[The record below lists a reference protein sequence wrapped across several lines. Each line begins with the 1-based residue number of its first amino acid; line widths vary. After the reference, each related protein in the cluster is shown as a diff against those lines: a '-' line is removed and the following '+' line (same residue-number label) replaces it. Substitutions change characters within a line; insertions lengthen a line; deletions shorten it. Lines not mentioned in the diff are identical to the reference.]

1 MVSSN
6 TTQLVFFAGCTVSP
20 SEEDSQ
26 TFNVSVVSGEV
37 YKLKAE
43 NATERLNWVNQ
54 LRQVALLHENQIVS
68 RSELN
73 EPRLSEQAI
82 ASMNA
87 VRSVLLQTQKQEKS
101 MSEAVESFTSTDKD
115 LLTLKATSHA
125 ALMSL
130 QSTFSIL
137 QNMQLP

>member
-1 MVSSN
+1 MLTYL
-6 TTQLVFFAGCTVSP
+6 TTGCTISP

-37 YKLKAE
+37 YKLKAMD
-43 NATERLNWVNQ
+43 ATERLFWVNK

-68 RSELN
+68 DTKTGAR
-73 EPRLSEQAI
+73 EPRLSDQAV

-87 VRSVLLQTQKQEKS
+87 CRSVLLQTAKHDKS
-101 MSEAVESFTSTDKD
+101 MAEAIESFTSTDKD

-130 QSTFSIL
+130 QSTFTIL
-137 QNMQLP
+137 QNMQRP